1 MDIGR
6 QESLL
11 VKKHVIKAGISSM
24 DITEKIYSHMKSER
38 DKNGFVPTVNQLAEE
53 FNVPDHEI
61 RSAIEQ
67 LEKAGRIKVTS
78 VPSEV
83 KIEFVD

>member
-1 MDIGR
+1 MG
-6 QESLL
+6 
-11 VKKHVIKAGISSM
+11 
-24 DITEKIYSHMKSER
+24 ITEKIFNYMKSER

-53 FNVPDHEI
+53 FNVSDHEV
-61 RSAIEQ
+61 RLVIEQ
-67 LEKAGRIKVTS
+67 LEKDGRIKVIN

>member
-1 MDIGR
+1 
-6 QESLL
+6 
-11 VKKHVIKAGISSM
+11 
-24 DITEKIYSHMKSER
+24 MKSER

>member
-1 MDIGR
+1 
-6 QESLL
+6 
-11 VKKHVIKAGISSM
+11 M
-24 DITEKIYSHMKSER
+24 DITEKVYNYMKTER

-53 FNVPDHEI
+53 FNVQDHEV
-61 RSAIEQ
+61 RLAIEQ